1 MASNNYIKLPNQ
13 GNISSNL
20 RLLYEMQV
28 ASDYAD
34 SQGYYT
40 KRDIAEIAANALLI
54 TTSSQIGNDVIATI
68 DNTDI
73 NEGDNSPLQN
83 AKMRMQ
89 ILRILGLVSADY
101 FSEVYAIT
109 ELGKLYASDR
119 ISSIMKKHLL
129 RELFLGIE
137 ASSESYD
144 FTCEEGFHCFLGLE
158 ICYALSQLGYRIGVD
173 EMPVITTYDYREID
187 DFVRDA
193 KMYRSQN
200 LKFPNTHVHFPKT
213 AKGKPLKQ
221 ASNITRT
228 INQILRYCGI
238 IKPKA
243 LTIGKKRYYECTDFG
258 VEYVKNIGNNW
269 NRKKISL
276 ITPYIFRKNGVLEQR
291 TLCQQ
296 GLSNIFIR
304 AGIDRSQK
312 DTGIYFS
319 PYQSLSETSASWF
332 LNRNIRNHPDSAK
345 ERVSMINSSVSARDL
360 RIKTTLKE
368 ASNDRI
374 KELAQEEA
382 LVVEMQKCN
391 TLGKCQEFV
400 NSEFAKHAN
409 DDKFVFYPYIHS
421 LLKILGLEC
430 HGEIGRYDAYTKYK
444 GHIIP
449 VEIKSATEV
458 FSYNQKG
465 IRQAI
470 ENKICSY
477 NSDIDNDLEYASLVI
492 GYTHPELDGDIKLLI
507 DRAKEQYNIKIIAC
521 DLKGVLSLCVKMV
534 SQNMQIDLDELLT
547 NYGLLIV

>member
-54 TTSSQIGNDVIATI
+54 TTSSQIGTDVIATI
-68 DNTDI
+68 DNADI

-83 AKMRMQ
+83 VKMRMQ

-101 FSEVYAIT
+101 YSEVYAIT
-109 ELGKLYASDR
+109 ELGKLYSSDKVN
-119 ISSIMKKHLL
+119 SVMKKSLL

-137 ASSESYD
+137 TSSESYD

-158 ICYALSQLGYRIGVD
+158 ICYALSQLDYRIGVD

-187 DFVRDA
+187 DFIREA
-193 KMYRSQN
+193 KGFRNQN
-200 LKFPNTHVHFPKT
+200 LKFPNTHPHFPKT
-213 AKGKPLKQ
+213 AKGTPLKQ

-238 IKPKA
+238 IKPRA
-243 LTIGKKRYYECTDFG
+243 LTIGKKRYYECTNLG
-258 VEYVKNIGNNW
+258 KEYVRRIGDNW
-269 NRKKISL
+269 NRKKLSL
-276 ITPYIFRKNGVLEQR
+276 ITPYCFRRSSVLEQR
-291 TLCQQ
+291 VLCQE

-304 AGIDRSQK
+304 AGIDVTQK
-312 DTGIYFS
+312 ETGTYFS

-332 LNRNIRNHPDSAK
+332 LNKDIRNHPDKANEKMSI
-345 ERVSMINSSVSARDL
+345 INSNVVARDL

-368 ASNDRI
+368 ASNNRF
-374 KELAQEEA
+374 KELAQDEV
-382 LVVEMQKCN
+382 LVAEMQKCD
-391 TLGKCQEFV
+391 TLDKCQDFI
-400 NSEFAKHAN
+400 NSEFTKHAN
-409 DDKFVFYPYIHS
+409 DDKSVFYPYVHS
-421 LLKILGLEC
+421 LLKIIGLEC
-430 HGEIGRYDAYTKYK
+430 LGEIGRYDAYTKYK
-444 GHIIP
+444 EHVIP

-477 NSDIDNDLEYASLVI
+477 NSELGNDLEYASLVI

-521 DLKGVLSLCVKMV
+521 DLKGLLSMCVMMV
-534 SQNMQIDLDELLT
+534 SQNKQVDLEELLT